1 MSTNGERDGV
11 NTSRLLAKRLRGWLA
26 PGMSRRD
33 GAIGGCRG
41 GGPVKCAHLGP
52 KPPPSDAIPGRM
64 SDSITVD
71 VDVTEVKITHPD
83 TLFFSARGET
93 KLDLVRYYQAVAA
106 QIGRAHVRTPVTNAQ
121 LVCRLLLEKK

>member
-52 KPPPSDAIPGRM
+52 KPPPSDAILGRM

-71 VDVTEVKITHPD
+71 VDGTEVKITHPD
-83 TLFFSARGET
+83 RSEEHTSELQSLMRIS
-93 KLDLVRYYQAVAA
+93 YAVFCL
-106 QIGRAHVRTPVTNAQ
+106 N
-121 LVCRLLLEKK
+121 KKKTSIYNKENKHKE

>member
-1 MSTNGERDGV
+1 MWV

-41 GGPVKCAHLGP
+41 SGPVKCAHLGP
-52 KPPPSDAIPGRM
+52 KPPPSDAILGRM

-71 VDVTEVKITHPD
+71 VDGTAVTITHPD
-83 TLFFSARGET
+83 KVFFSAPRE
-93 KLDLVRYYQAVAA
+93 KNHELVRYYQAVAA
-106 QIGRAHVRTPVTNAQ
+106 PLMRTLGDPPILPQGFPEGAG
-121 LVCRLLLEKK
+121 

>member
-1 MSTNGERDGV
+1 MSSWRDGPNELRRVRSRRIPRGVMSTNGERDGV

-52 KPPPSDAIPGRM
+52 KHPPSDAILGRM
-64 SDSITVD
+64 SDSITAD
-71 VDVTEVKITHPD
+71 VDGTEVKINHP
-83 TLFFSARGET
+83 AMV
-93 KLDLVRYYQAVAA
+93 LDRK
-106 QIGRAHVRTPVTNAQ
+106 RT
-121 LVCRLLLEKK
+121 RLNS

>member
-52 KPPPSDAIPGRM
+52 KPPPSDAILGRM
-64 SDSITVD
+64 SASITVD
-71 VDVTEVKITHPD
+71 VAGTEVKIPHPD
-83 TLFFSARGET
+83 KLFFSARGQT
-93 KLDLVRYYQAVAA
+93 KLGLARHPQALAEPLLRPLRPHPVPP
-106 QIGRAHVRTPVTNAQ
+106 TPSPAGA
-121 LVCRLLLEKK
+121 